1 MRSVLVASLL
11 VILAGCAT
19 SHVMV
24 GNARPAISPSQV
36 KIYLHPPEKYEEIA
50 ILDTSS
56 QGSFSFTQQGKMDV
70 VVERLKA
77 EAAKLGANGIL
88 LESTGDRYGGSV
100 STGAGTAAENPV
112 PTPHALLPDAVAV
125 PAPVLTEPP
134 YRSPVLSRSIP
145 FAPSFAASA
154 FSRSTTL
161 SIFPCCVKE
170 NDP

>member
-1 MRSVLVASLL
+1 MRSVLVASFL
-11 VILAGCAT
+11 VVLAGCAT

-36 KIYLHPPEKYEEIA
+36 RIYLHPPENYDEIA

-88 LESTGDRYGGSV
+88 LQSTGDQYAGSV
-100 STGAGTAAENPV
+100 STGVGTATGSGNTVWGVGSGFSAA
-112 PTPHALLPDAVAV
+112 ALQKAGSGIAIYVAD
-125 PAPVLTEPP
+125 
-134 YRSPVLSRSIP
+134 R
-145 FAPSFAASA
+145 
-154 FSRSTTL
+154 
-161 SIFPCCVKE
+161 
-170 NDP
+170 

>member
-24 GNARPAISPSQV
+24 GNARPAISPGQV

-56 QGSFSFTQQGKMDV
+56 QGSFSFTQQGKMDS

-100 STGAGTAAENPV
+100 STGAGTATASGN
-112 PTPHALLPDAVAV
+112 TALNRLDIGSRG
-125 PAPVLTEPP
+125 
-134 YRSPVLSRSIP
+134 RSGRANRSSRL
-145 FAPSFAASA
+145 AQ
-154 FSRSTTL
+154 
-161 SIFPCCVKE
+161 
-170 NDP
+170 

>member
-56 QGSFSFTQQGKMDV
+56 QGSFSFTQQGKMDS

-77 EAAKLGANGIL
+77 AWRTEDFPEHDRRAQSAWHAHLARVLHRGQVLATVADQFGG
-88 LESTGDRYGGSV
+88 GDGGSG
-100 STGAGTAAENPV
+100 GAGGY
-112 PTPHALLPDAVAV
+112 PD
-125 PAPVLTEPP
+125 
-134 YRSPVLSRSIP
+134 YR
-145 FAPSFAASA
+145 
-154 FSRSTTL
+154 
-161 SIFPCCVKE
+161 
-170 NDP
+170 

>member
-1 MRSVLVASLL
+1 MRSVLAASLL
-11 VILAGCAT
+11 VVLAGCAT

-24 GNARPAISPSQV
+24 GNARPAISPDQV

-88 LESTGDRYGGSV
+88 LESTGDRYAGSV
-100 STGAGTAAENPV
+100 STGAGTATASGNTAWGV
-112 PTPHALLPDAVAV
+112 GTGLSAAAFQKAGSGVAIYV
-125 PAPVLTEPP
+125 AD
-134 YRSPVLSRSIP
+134 R
-145 FAPSFAASA
+145 
-154 FSRSTTL
+154 
-161 SIFPCCVKE
+161 
-170 NDP
+170 